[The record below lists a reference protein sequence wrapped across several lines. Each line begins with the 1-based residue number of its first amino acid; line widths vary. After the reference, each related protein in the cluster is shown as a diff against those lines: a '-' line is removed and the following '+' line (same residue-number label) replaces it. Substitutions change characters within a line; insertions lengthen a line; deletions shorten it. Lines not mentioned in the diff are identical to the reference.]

1 MTLRELLSSV
11 NSEEYSNVPL
21 YQTLL
26 KVKPEY
32 GSNTRISVRLKDGEL
47 TVSNTH
53 IGSLGDIIAYPID
66 VDPELQVT
74 KVQLMDAILKEMSIE
89 GFTEADSNDFWDDMM
104 DLRKAKNI
112 R

>member
-11 NSEEYSNVPL
+11 DSEEYSNVPL

-26 KVKPEY
+26 KVMPEY

-53 IGSLGDIIAYPID
+53 VGSLGDIVAYPID
-66 VDPELQVT
+66 VASELQVS
-74 KVQLMDAILKEMSIE
+74 KVQLLDAILKEMSYE
-89 GFTEADSNDFWDDMM
+89 GFTESDSDNFWNDMM

>member
-1 MTLRELLSSV
+1 MTLRELLLSV
-11 NSEEYSNVPL
+11 DSEEYSNIPL

-32 GSNTRISVRLKDGEL
+32 GSTTRISVRLKDGEL
-47 TVSNTH
+47 TISNTH
-53 IGSLGDIIAYPID
+53 VGSLGDIVAYPID
-66 VDPELQVT
+66 VDPGLQVT
-74 KVQLMDAILKEMSIE
+74 KVQLLDAIFKEMSNE
-89 GFTEADSNDFWDDMM
+89 GFTEADSDDFWDDMM

>member
-1 MTLRELLSSV
+1 MTLRELLLSV
-11 NSEEYSNVPL
+11 DSEGYSNVPL

-32 GSNTRISVRLKDGEL
+32 GSNTHISVRLKDGEL

-53 IGSLGDIIAYPID
+53 IGSLGDIVAYPID
-66 VDPELQVT
+66 VDPELQIT
-74 KVQLMDAILKEMSIE
+74 KVQLLDAVLKEMSNE
-89 GFTEADSNDFWDDMM
+89 GFTETDSDDFWDDMM